1 MSSRPLPIS
10 HGRKLEIRACGDG
23 SSGELR
29 LPREAVARERCS
41 QPDERSPGSVAEPVG
56 AGRPHVPGAMVVRQV
71 REVAI
76 LLYCKLYV
84 HVCANISSRPRAPCR
99 WEKVKKKRVGNF
111 TAKQSSFRAARA
123 DGRGK
128 TPRPRARSL
137 TGLPRSREWWF
148 VGPIM
153 VHHQSRFHGSAKA

>member
-1 MSSRPLPIS
+1 MCQYFLVY
-10 HGRKLEIRACGDG
+10 ATY
-23 SSGELR
+23 
-29 LPREAVARERCS
+29 V
-41 QPDERSPGSVAEPVG
+41 PVF
-56 AGRPHVPGAMVVRQV
+56 
-71 REVAI
+71 
-76 LLYCKLYV
+76 
-84 HVCANISSRPRAPCR
+84 PRAPAR
-99 WEKVKKKRVGNF
+99 RADGKKSKKSVGNF